1 MSPLAL
7 AQVLCSLPKVD
18 NENLLVGLDTCD
30 DAAVYK
36 LNDSQAV
43 ILTLDFFTPVTDDPF
58 TFGQIAAAN
67 ALSDVYAMGGS
78 PLAALNIACF
88 PDCLSPEI
96 LRQIIRGGAEK
107 VQEAGAIIVGGHTIA
122 DKEPKYGLSVLGLVH
137 PEKVIANSGAK
148 PGDCLVLTKPLGSG
162 IINTAFKGGLVSE
175 EAYRRCVQV
184 MSYLNKD
191 AGQAMLKVG
200 VSGCTDITGFG
211 FLGHASEMA
220 AASSVT
226 LEIWSDKLPVMDES
240 LELAKMGMVP
250 GGAYRNRDYLEG
262 KVKWSQDIPLEIQDI
277 LCDPQTSGGLL
288 IALPENKADRLLEEL
303 AQTNK
308 TPYALVGRVIE
319 QKSYLVE
326 VK

>member
-7 AQVLCSLPKVD
+7 AQVLCSLPKIE
-18 NENLLVGLDTCD
+18 NQNLLVGLDTSD

-43 ILTLDFFTPVTDDPF
+43 ILTLDFFTPVADDPY

-67 ALSDVYAMGGS
+67 ALSDIYAMGGS

-88 PDCLSPEI
+88 PECLAPQI
-96 LRQIIRGGAEK
+96 LREIIRGGAEK
-107 VQEAGAIIVGGHTIA
+107 VQEAGAIVVGGHTVE
-122 DKEPKYGLSVLGLVH
+122 DKEPKYGLSVLGLIH
-137 PEKVIANSGAK
+137 PEKVITNSGAK
-148 PGDCLVLTKPLGSG
+148 AGDYLVLTKPLGSG
-162 IINTAFKGGLVSE
+162 IINTAFKGGMVSE
-175 EAYRRCVQV
+175 DAYRKSVQV

-220 AASSVT
+220 AASCVT
-226 LEIWSDKLPVMDES
+226 LEIWSDKLPLMEES
-240 LELAKMGMVP
+240 LELAKMGMIP
-250 GGAYRNRDYLEG
+250 AGAYRNKEFLQG
-262 KVKWSQDIPLEIQDI
+262 KVKWSQGIPPEIQDI
-277 LCDPQTSGGLL
+277 LYDPQTSGGLL
-288 IALPENKADRLLEEL
+288 IALPECKVNRLLEEL
-303 AQTNK
+303 AQINL